1 MKMTLC
7 VLSMNSAEIDVVTMT
22 SVLCNLPLMPGFK
35 NPMRIMVF
43 HVSATLL
50 GLALAIFAL
59 RYASDFWGGAVV
71 FSLQLHAGVA
81 MVLLALLCLGLRPGV
96 FTLSMVCATVLILS
110 HAILMIW
117 NAQPPALPLQIA
129 NKQNLRVLSFNV
141 LGENLENGSAITD
154 YILHSGADIAYVME
168 AAPVGQ
174 YLDRLSKTYPYR
186 IGCGEHT
193 STCDLLVLSRYP
205 LEMISVGNLSDLRK
219 DRFAMARIHFGAN
232 TLTLAAAHL
241 SKPYFDNYHAHELV
255 GLANALIK
263 TEGPLLLAGDFNA
276 ATIAPDMQKLLKRT
290 GMTTAGWEPA
300 TWPIAAGVFGLP
312 IDHVFIRG
320 PLMAQKLA
328 RIPSNFGSNH
338 YGLIADL
345 ILASDAPPSGT

>member
-1 MKMTLC
+1 MQ
-7 VLSMNSAEIDVVTMT
+7 
-22 SVLCNLPLMPGFK
+22 
-35 NPMRIMVF
+35 NPMRAVVF
-43 HVSATLL
+43 HVCATLL
-50 GLALAIFAL
+50 ALALAVFAL
-59 RYASDFWGGAVV
+59 RYTTDFWGAAVV
-71 FSLQLHAGVA
+71 FSLQLHAGIA
-81 MVLLALLCLGLRPGV
+81 MLLLSLLCLGLRPGV
-96 FTLSMVCATVLILS
+96 FTLSMVAATAFILL
-110 HAILMIW
+110 HAILMVW
-117 NAQPPALPLQIA
+117 NAQPPASPIRIA
-129 NKQNLRVLSFNV
+129 NQQNLRVLSFNV

-219 DRFAMARIHFGAN
+219 DRFTMARIHLGTT
-232 TLTLAAAHL
+232 TLNLAAAHL
-241 SKPYFDNYHAHELV
+241 SKPYFDDYHAYELA
-255 GLANALIK
+255 GLADALSKID
-263 TEGPLLLAGDFNA
+263 GPVLLAGDFNA
-276 ATIAPDMQKLLKRT
+276 ATIAPDMQTLLKRT

-300 TWPIAAGVFGLP
+300 TWPIDAGVFGVP
-312 IDHVFIRG
+312 IDHIFIRT

-345 ILASDAPPSGT
+345 IIP